1 MRQPLSLSR
10 AHTHTRTYSHTGG
23 TCTYAD
29 THVRRRKGG
38 ETAADAASSRQLDG
52 AAAATGCSKVGI
64 WLPRQAVVAEHLLP
78 VAIVGRC
85 FNQIVSERDAER
97 HAERAQVR
105 GSNVAGF
112 TRTDGTRTGIRRH
125 DAPACRQFLADGA
138 EEHRLTPL
146 PIAVRAVC
154 VRAMDDVGPLTR
166 ARAQG
171 EVSLRCGPGF
181 AQTRAALVLA
191 ESAESRNLGGLAN
204 RGGASARDAACTLG
218 VYRRGRPE
226 GRRADRAQ
234 PQHRPQPP
242 GLHCDHCMCIVA
254 SSCAHRK
261 TWRCAHHGLWRSSAR
276 AGSAG
281 GADAAAVAG
290 ERARSGEVVLV
301 QAPPFHSSSRRDVRS
316 RSFRL
321 CVQRATAR
329 AVCGSGVAPGA
340 GVRRPRARARTRT
353 QVRARSA
360 RTFITHARKHPS
372 LTARATPR
380 CSHVCAQP
388 RQRRRRSP
396 CAPPFARARRRG
408 DRRCQHV
415 LVQDRRNAVDRRG
428 EQQSHRNAGM
438 RSMRGTR
445 NINARAHS

>member
-105 GSNVAGF
+105 VSNVAGF

-181 AQTRAALVLA
+181 AQTRAALVLI
-191 ESAESRNLGGLAN
+191 SESRWARQSRRRQRPGRRVHARRVPAGTARGTTRRPRPATAPPSATRPALRPLHVHRCQFVRAPEDLAMRAPRSLAQQRARGLGRRRRCGGGGRRACALR
-204 RGGASARDAACTLG
+204 RGGAGPGAPVSFLVSSGCPLTLFSSVCAACHCSCC
-218 VYRRGRPE
+218 VWQRRCSRSWCAEATGTGTDTDTGESEKCTHIHHP
-226 GRRADRAQ
+226 RAQ
-234 PQHRPQPP
+234 AP
-242 GLHCDHCMCIVA
+242 LSHCPCDPALFPCLRTATATTTTITMRTAIRTGTEKGRQTLPACPCTRSA
-254 SSCAHRK
+254 QC
-261 TWRCAHHGLWRSSAR
+261 CRSSR
-276 AGSAG
+276 
-281 GADAAAVAG
+281 
-290 ERARSGEVVLV
+290 
-301 QAPPFHSSSRRDVRS
+301 
-316 RSFRL
+316 
-321 CVQRATAR
+321 
-329 AVCGSGVAPGA
+329 
-340 GVRRPRARARTRT
+340 
-353 QVRARSA
+353 
-360 RTFITHARKHPS
+360 
-372 LTARATPR
+372 
-380 CSHVCAQP
+380 
-388 RQRRRRSP
+388 
-396 CAPPFARARRRG
+396 
-408 DRRCQHV
+408 
-415 LVQDRRNAVDRRG
+415 
-428 EQQSHRNAGM
+428 
-438 RSMRGTR
+438 
-445 NINARAHS
+445 